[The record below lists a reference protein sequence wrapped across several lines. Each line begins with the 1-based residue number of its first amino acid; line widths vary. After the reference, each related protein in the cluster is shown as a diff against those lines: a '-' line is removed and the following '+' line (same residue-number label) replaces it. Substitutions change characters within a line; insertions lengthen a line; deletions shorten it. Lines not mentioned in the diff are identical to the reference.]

1 MAKIK
6 RSVGPEYVSIVAFI
20 FHLSTHNDCSVLFC
34 FSDTFMIQSV
44 VAIVAGYIVVQNIL
58 NIFFSSDYLN
68 QPNATR
74 KRKYFTKVQFYA
86 NFPM

>member
-1 MAKIK
+1 
-6 RSVGPEYVSIVAFI
+6 
-20 FHLSTHNDCSVLFC
+20 
-34 FSDTFMIQSV
+34 MIQSV

-58 NIFFSSDYLN
+58 NIFFSNDYLN

-86 NFPM
+86 NFPMWLVW